1 MGFFDRI
8 SEGLSRSRDKFKES
22 MNVLLDRG
30 PDLDEEFWEG
40 LEETLILS
48 DVGGAAASDIVE
60 NLRDPQGAARR
71 LCGARPLE
79 RRDRRCL
86 HGARGRHLRRR

>member
-48 DVGGAAASDIVE
+48 DVGGAAASAHRVE
-60 NLRDPQGAARR
+60 TCATKPPARR
-71 LCGARPLE
+71 CPTPM
-79 RRDRRCL
+79 RCSTS
-86 HGARGRHLRRR
+86 

>member
-48 DVGGAAASDIVE
+48 DVGRGGGPATSWRTCATK
-60 NLRDPQGAARR
+60 PPARR
-71 LCGARPLE
+71 CPTPM
-79 RRDRRCL
+79 RCSTS
-86 HGARGRHLRRR
+86 

>member
-1 MGFFDRI
+1 MILKECPMGFFDRI

-48 DVGGAAASDIVE
+48 DVGGGQRHRGE
-60 NLRDPQGAARR
+60 P
-71 LCGARPLE
+71 ARPS
-79 RRDRRCL
+79 
-86 HGARGRHLRRR
+86 HP